1 METNTAERVLC
12 PVSEHPR
19 LVSECGHGSGVAAGD
34 RLPRSRSHGATGLSR
49 DPASGADTWGVD
61 SAS

>member
-1 METNTAERVLC
+1 M
-12 PVSEHPR
+12 SEHPR

-61 SAS
+61 VDSAN